1 MKTYLPRLTMVPVA
15 GFALLLTACSSGISG
30 RIQEKSAAF
39 AQFTPEVQKN
49 IREGT
54 IEPGYTAD
62 MVYMALGKPTKETVK
77 DTPHGKVGLWSYA
90 NFYPQGYETTPPA
103 SKQSTQTD
111 RMTDATSSTTS
122 SAKTKNGEFTDNDS
136 SSGTIKRAPAAS
148 VVANDPDDAGVPVT
162 SSFVNVGSS
171 DYGNVQSEKLR
182 PSYTAT
188 DRRGFKPVVANSGSF
203 SDRSGAMEALD
214 VPEMDSASLYVVF
227 MHGRVVQMKLG
238 RN

>member
-1 MKTYLPRLTMVPVA
+1 MKTSFLTFVPVA
-15 GFALLLTACSSGISG
+15 GLALLLAACSSGISA
-30 RIQEKSAAF
+30 RIQEKSEVF

-77 DTPHGKVGLWSYA
+77 DTPHGKVGIWSYA

-103 SKQSTQTD
+103 SKQATQAEEKNDTSTS
-111 RMTDATSSTTS
+111 AASST
-122 SAKTKNGEFTDNDS
+122 KTKTGEFKDNET
-136 SSGTIKRAPAAS
+136 SSGTIKRAPASSA
-148 VVANDPDDAGVPVT
+148 VANDPDDAGVPAT

-171 DYGNVQSEKLR
+171 DYGSAKSDKLR

-188 DRRGFKPVVANSGSF
+188 DRRGFKPFVANSASF